1 MKFILGL
8 IGLGIMVT
16 IHEFGHFFFARLFKV
31 EVLSFSIGWG
41 PKIFSKK
48 SKKSGTEF
56 RISILPLG
64 GYCQMKGEAEFA
76 ESLKTKSKTIT
87 AEKGSLY
94 YIKAWKRLLIAF
106 AGPMFNLLSAI
117 IIFII
122 IGFIGTTTYTASN
135 KVITIDSPIIS
146 ENGEKQY
153 YPAYKA
159 GIRTG
164 DKIIKINDKEINYFS
179 DIQEQIYPNGDK
191 EVNVSV
197 NRNGEIINLSL
208 KPFFNKEYGNGVI
221 GVYPW
226 IETTISEIKKGS
238 SSHIAGLK
246 KGDTIVAVNNVSIKN
261 SMEFY
266 SQLRTFNKANIRY
279 TRDNIEYNTNII
291 YSTDEDSDIGIT
303 FKLIKKESE
312 ALGFLG
318 SISYGFTQPVKILKT
333 YIMGFGLLSK
343 VNLNTAVQGPI
354 RMTGMIGETII
365 DGFSAGI
372 KSGIVQTLTFIA
384 IISIILFF
392 MNLLPIPALDGGLIV
407 LCIIEMIRRK
417 PIPPK
422 AIYIYQIIGFI
433 FIMILI
439 FLVMFN
445 DIFYY
450 IFRGI

>member
-16 IHEFGHFFFARLFKV
+16 IHEFGHFLFARLFKV

-56 RISILPLG
+56 RISALPLG

-76 ESLKTKSKTIT
+76 ESLKTKSKKIN
-87 AEKGSLY
+87 AEEGSLY
-94 YIKAWKRLLIAF
+94 FLKPWKRLLIAF
-106 AGPMFNLLSAI
+106 AGPFFNLLSAI
-117 IIFII
+117 LIFII
-122 IGFIGTTTYTASN
+122 IAFIGNTTYTASN
-135 KVITIDSPIIS
+135 KVIVIEDPMS
-146 ENGEKQY
+146 ESIQH

-164 DKIIKINDKEINYFS
+164 DKIVEIEGKEILYFS
-179 DIQEQIYPNGDK
+179 DIQEQIYPKGNK
-191 EVNVSV
+191 TVNISI
-197 NRNGEIINLSL
+197 NRNGKILDFKL
-208 KPFFNKEYGNGVI
+208 KPFFNKDYGNGVI

-226 IETTISEIKKGS
+226 INLIIDNVKNSS

-246 KGDTIVAVNNVSIKN
+246 AGDKIISVNDKNVSN
-261 SMEFY
+261 TLEFY
-266 SQLRTFNKANIRY
+266 TEIEKSNKSSIKYIRE
-279 TRDNIEYNTNII
+279 NKEFSTNII
-291 YSTDEDSDIGIT
+291 YSPNETENNIGLS
-303 FKLIKKESE
+303 FKMLKKESP
-312 ALGFLG
+312 
-318 SISYGFTQPVKILKT
+318 SYGFIGAIKYGFKKPIEILSAYVK
-333 YIMGFGLLSK
+333 GFSLLSK

-354 RMTGMIGETII
+354 RMTGMIGDTII
-365 DGFSAGI
+365 DGFSAGL
-372 KSGIVQTLTFIA
+372 KSGIVQTLSFIA

-407 LCIIEMIRRK
+407 LCIIEMIIRRPLK
-417 PIPPK
+417 PK
-422 AIYIYQIIGFI
+422 SIYIYQIIGFI
-433 FIMILI
+433 IIMLLI

-450 IFRGI
+450 VIKGL